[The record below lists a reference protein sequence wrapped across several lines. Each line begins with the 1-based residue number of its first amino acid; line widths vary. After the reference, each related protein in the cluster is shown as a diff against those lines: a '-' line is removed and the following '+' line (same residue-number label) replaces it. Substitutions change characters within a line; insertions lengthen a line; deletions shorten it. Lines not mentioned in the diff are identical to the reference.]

1 MRDRL
6 NVEATPSVTAFVLRL
21 LKAQPSNRL
30 ELQKESPALY
40 DELAPAINVILKCVP
55 LIKAL
60 EKELENELK
69 VKGDTVDGWFNRAV
83 IDLLAANIEMYTM
96 LSIIY
101 RGGLFRSTNGV
112 FRGSEIDL
120 FRRFVLDPVC
130 LSTSPFE
137 FYMNHTPLTSELDLR
152 FRKVLFRT
160 SRLGLIMHHPIC
172 CLRWKSMI
180 NIMGNQRTTQ

>member
-6 NVEATPSVTAFVLRL
+6 NVEATPSITAFVLRL

-40 DELAPAINVILKCVP
+40 EELAPAINVILKCVP

-69 VKGDTVDGWFNRAV
+69 VNGDTTVDGWFNRAV

-101 RGGLFRSTNGV
+101 DGALFRSTNGV

-120 FRRFVLDPVC
+120 FRKLILDPVR

-137 FYMNHTPLTSELDLR
+137 FYVDH
-152 FRKVLFRT
+152 
-160 SRLGLIMHHPIC
+160 SR
-172 CLRWKSMI
+172 
-180 NIMGNQRTTQ
+180 